1 MQTVSE
7 YRILNY
13 NLLSSHLELCH
24 SQSSAVIRQLD
35 TNGFLTDLLQ
45 DITGGKFMILA
56 HFSSL

>member
-35 TNGFLTDLLQ
+35 TNGFLMDLLQ
-45 DITGGKFMILA
+45 DITGGKFMI
-56 HFSSL
+56 